1 MDLILTQHSHDRLQQ
16 RAIPYFIIDL
26 LYEFGSSM
34 RCKGAERLFFD
45 KSARRRLKEIFGR
58 NLKTIERWLGVYAV
72 VGDNGRL
79 VTVAHQ
85 QGRYLRP

>member
-1 MDLILTQHSHDRLQQ
+1 MELALTHHSRERLQQ
-16 RAIPYFIIDL
+16 RAIPSFVLDL
-26 LYEFGSSM
+26 LFAFGSSM

-45 KSARRRLKEIFGR
+45 KPARRRLMEFFGR
-58 NLKTIERWLGVYAV
+58 NLKAIERWLGVYAV